1 MVEKKRRGEGEER
14 RRRKSKTVAL
24 CVALLACTQ
33 SEQSD
38 AKKRKERLQVGLNE
52 SRGQSES
59 CCRTKKTWTAP
70 KKGCARH
77 RDSLARARMP
87 GGRGGKGEREGR

>member
-1 MVEKKRRGEGEER
+1 MQWERREEGSGGVQGERSGNVQGKRRKTMGALLRVIYEERKVVEKKRRGEGEER

-38 AKKRKERLQVGLNE
+38 AKKEKNDFKL
-52 SRGQSES
+52 
-59 CCRTKKTWTAP
+59 
-70 KKGCARH
+70 
-77 RDSLARARMP
+77 D
-87 GGRGGKGEREGR
+87 